1 MDHEHT
7 KSGFF
12 APLLIR
18 TVRWEQIV
26 TRLSQEY
33 PVDEEIRE
41 VLPEEDK
48 ETVTIVEKKF
58 DSEVAW

>member
-1 MDHEHT
+1 MGREHT